1 MIRKLVLNDGRSE
14 RELVLK
20 GTLVVGRDPSCHVN
34 DLDPLLSRRH
44 AEFVTGLQ
52 GVLVRDLGSR
62 NGILVNGVKVP
73 QQLLSSGDVV
83 QLGHLEL
90 RYVEDTSVQAAEH
103 HARAHATTAS
113 SIETPTMAPPP
124 RPQPPARP
132 VPAAVAPTESMPAA
146 PVQPAPAMR
155 GDDATGAFAATM
167 APAGRGPSAASAA
180 RVSALKDSDDV
191 VAALKDS
198 DDVDETRAPGVKPA
212 APPLDLDATIAP
224 SAFGQPTGRPA
235 TVDASSI
242 DETRLPQGRSA
253 PAIPWPDTRAAVA
266 EARMVADRSLIVTEA
281 SGSCTAMLGLR
292 PETVIGGQL
301 TEALARA
308 LSFVAGGQG
317 PSPLTMSVARGT
329 SSGSL
334 TITFKARQA

>member
-44 AEFVTGLQ
+44 AEFVSGLQ

-73 QQLLSSGDVV
+73 QQILSSGDVV

-90 RYVEDTSVQAAEH
+90 RYVEDTSAQAVEH

-113 SIETPTMAPPP
+113 GIEAPTMAPPP
-124 RPQPPARP
+124 RPQPAARP

-146 PVQPAPAMR
+146 PVPSSPAL
-155 GDDATGAFAATM
+155 GDDDATGAFSAAM
-167 APAGRGPSAASAA
+167 AAAGRGPAAAPAGRAAAMKSNE
-180 RVSALKDSDDV
+180 DI
-191 VAALKDS
+191 
-198 DDVDETRAPGVKPA
+198 DETRAPGAKPVA
-212 APPLDLDATIAP
+212 PLDPDATMAP
-224 SAFGQPTGRPA
+224 SGLGQSPGRPA
-235 TVDASSI
+235 LVEASSM
-242 DETRLPQGRSA
+242 DDTRMPHGRSA
-253 PAIPWPDTRAAVA
+253 PAAAVPGGDTGA
-266 EARMVADRSLIVTEA
+266 AAGEARIAADRSLIVTEA
-281 SGSCTAMLGLR
+281 NGSCTAMLGLR

-317 PSPLTMSVARGT
+317 PSPLTMSVTRGM

-334 TITFKARQA
+334 IITFKTGQA

>member
-73 QQLLSSGDVV
+73 QQLLLSGDVV

-103 HARAHATTAS
+103 HARSHATTAS

-124 RPQPPARP
+124 RPHAPARP

-155 GDDATGAFAATM
+155 DDDATGAFAATM
-167 APAGRGPSAASAA
+167 APAGRGPAMAS
-180 RVSALKDSDDV
+180 VDI
-191 VAALKDS
+191 
-198 DDVDETRAPGVKPA
+198 DETRAPGVTPA

-224 SAFGQPTGRPA
+224 SAFSQSPARPA
-235 TVDASSI
+235 TVDPVPHPQMSRDASSI

-253 PAIPWPDTRAAVA
+253 PAAATPWTDARAALA

-308 LSFVAGGQG
+308 LSFVAGGKG

-334 TITFKARQA
+334 TITFKAGQA